1 MRGLLPAAAVLLLAA
16 CGGAPAG
23 SVPPAP
29 AEPTLAAPA
38 EASALPAASP
48 ASTPAPTATPSPTTR
63 VPIPTLEAE
72 LEATVAAGLPI
83 SPTPGDNE
91 DEPAFGGLEG
101 VSVLRLETAGE
112 AAPLWAVFT
121 LGFSFEQAHF
131 LALYTYAAGEWQ
143 ELGHVDLE
151 FSDVLFADGVQQVD
165 VTPDRLWIEVQSGAG
180 AHGGVYDLLSFD
192 GSTLRKEIAHTHPR
206 AGGAGRLQD
215 LNDDGTPEVILNQSD
230 DYIFC
235 YACGVVEV
243 NYQVLRWDGTRMV
256 EVTLTPLPDSA
267 PPELRQVNNQAIAL
281 ADAGLW
287 QDAGMLTSEIDA
299 ANASIQDA
307 TATWNSA
314 LIGLTAE
321 ARAAQARRGSYPL
334 LGSVFYGDY
343 TAVIGI
349 FSGYSPEEIFS
360 LPNPLIVG
368 TVAEGF
374 EQALVESIVSYTT
387 RALQQKPDLATAY
400 FLRGWAHYLQDPQ
413 STSALADVQQA
424 ADLEPAQALF
434 TQSLTLLGQQQA
446 SGLPGATTQQEAIR
460 AAATLYMQN
469 RVGDN
474 VTPVVT
480 IEKLEGDYARATIAS
495 ETGEGEPL
503 LVFLKYE
510 NGRWI
515 VLADVDSPS
524 KGIDLD
530 SYRKLGI
537 PESLLLDLPG
547 AVSQAGDGE

>member
-1 MRGLLPAAAVLLLAA
+1 MPV
-16 CGGAPAG
+16 
-23 SVPPAP
+23 
-29 AEPTLAAPA
+29 
-38 EASALPAASP
+38 
-48 ASTPAPTATPSPTTR
+48 
-63 VPIPTLEAE
+63 PTLEAE
-72 LEATVAAGLPI
+72 LQATVAAGLPI

-101 VSVLRLETAGE
+101 VSVLRLEREDA

-131 LALYTYAAGEWQ
+131 LALYTYADGAWQ
-143 ELGHVDLE
+143 QVGRVNLE
-151 FSDVLFADGVQQVD
+151 FSDIMFADGVQQVE
-165 VTPDRLWIEVQSGAG
+165 VTSQRLWIEVRSGAG

-192 GSTLRKEIAHTHPR
+192 GSTLRKEVSHTHPR
-206 AGGAGRLQD
+206 AGAAGRLED
-215 LNDDGTPEVILNQSD
+215 LNEDGTPEVILNQSD
-230 DYIFC
+230 DYVFC

-243 NYQVLRWDGTRMV
+243 NYQVLRWDGRRMV
-256 EVTLTPLPDSA
+256 EMMLTPLPDSA
-267 PPELRQVNNQAIAL
+267 PPDLRQVTNRAIAL
-281 ADAGLW
+281 AEAGLW
-287 QDAGMLTSEIDA
+287 QDAGMLTSEIDE

-314 LIGLTAE
+314 LIRLTAD
-321 ARAAQARRGSYPL
+321 ARARQARSGSYPL

-374 EQALVESIVSYTT
+374 EQALVEYIVSYTT
-387 RALQQKPDLATAY
+387 RALEQKPDLATAY

-413 STSALADVQQA
+413 SPAAMADVQLA
-424 ADLEPAQALF
+424 ADLDPAQALF
-434 TQSLTLLGQQQA
+434 TESLTLLGEQQA
-446 SGLPGATTQQEAIR
+446 SDPSDATAQQDAIR
-460 AAATLYMQN
+460 AAATFYMQN
-469 RVGDN
+469 RVGDD

-480 IEKLEGDYARATIAS
+480 IEKLEGDYARATIATDAS
-495 ETGEGEPL
+495 EGEPL
-503 LVFLKYE
+503 LIFLKRE
-510 NGRWI
+510 NNRWI
-515 VLADVDSPS
+515 VLADVDSPAED
-524 KGIDLD
+524 IDLD

-547 AVSQAGDGE
+547 AVSHSE